1 MKALR
6 AHGQIPHTT
15 LSRTLYDT
23 LWKTLKE
30 ICFRGQERMGIL
42 YLVPGWGILIEPP
55 AAGNLQRDRFLPWGS
70 SWRLTTRR
78 LSLIGSIAW
87 KPSAPDRFHEAQ
99 RCLLCDVY
107 EWNLFPK
114 SSSWF
119 EKKKKNLEEWVTG
132 GSPLEHVCTWLGLI
146 IKSCNFSVMLQRLWE
161 AERLPPPPSSPRG
174 ACELNTTVLIRLH
187 S

>member
-1 MKALR
+1 MKALSTLR
-6 AHGQIPHTT
+6 QIPHTT

-23 LWKTLKE
+23 LWKRLKE
-30 ICFRGQERMGIL
+30 ICFRGQEQMGIL
-42 YLVPGWGILIEPP
+42 HLVPGWVILIEPR
-55 AAGNLQRDRFLPWGS
+55 AAGNLQRDRFLSWGS

-87 KPSAPDRFHEAQ
+87 KPSAPDGFHEAQ
-99 RCLLCDVY
+99 SCLLCDVY
-107 EWNLFPK
+107 EWNLSPK

-119 EKKKKNLEEWVTG
+119 EKKKPGRMSHWS
-132 GSPLEHVCTWLGLI
+132 SPLEHVCTGLGLI
-146 IKSCNFSVMLQRLWE
+146 LKSCNFSVMLQRLWE

-174 ACELNTTVLIRLH
+174 ACELNTTILIRLH